1 MACKYIYNGVDYTKS
16 EVLKLIDTNKS
27 NFIGMPNGF
36 TYENEIVLNSDRVNS
51 SVAIHE
57 FGHLYLDLIK
67 EINRKIYDK
76 GIKLAQSKEAQP
88 YRDFV
93 LKNQPNLKGE
103 SLENEILTQ
112 AIGDNGAKIVGEQGS
127 KTFKDWLTKLWE
139 FIKGEIGLADTSV
152 EDFRNLTLDEF
163 AKRAATDLLSGKSI
177 DNLMNSETGTVGD
190 TFDIRPDAQEGVF
203 TKFDLTEFNNNL
215 NLDNEIKK
223 MQKTTKADEGGV
235 TLNLDGS
242 TYKGGGLVVPIVSKN
257 FKNTKKAFTKKEVKD
272 FIELHSDKI
281 NNDIFKVSFFKF
293 ENQSELSVDL
303 NIVVAPKFRDVAL
316 AFGKLAGQKALFDLT
331 TFKDVPTGETGANT
345 KEFTTEEV
353 RSIADSLVKGEMPKF
368 SVSETEIN
376 PNLTNDGEGNYVF
389 YHYSHLNLDEISP
402 KKSGSNPRN
411 ITSRTELSVMGSV
424 GGLSMYYVKTTN
436 KESNIG
442 SFGSMVKVP
451 YDKVYNISKDENGY
465 EEEAYNRFKQLYPN
479 RAFDGNVS
487 TAWITKIA
495 EENGYDMTIVKWKKS
510 DYRAQSTKVLKPV
523 EKQIVERNV
532 LISDFTDYGTANKP
546 KPKPRFSV
554 GFVQTKQKPEGTQIT
569 LSNVDDQIQGKGV
582 GTQMY
587 KQAATEAVSKG
598 GTLISDFN
606 NKGAEGVWSN
616 LREQGLTEPM
626 TMGDKVVERI
636 KTTPDSFDINGE
648 PSVSDVITYIQ
659 SKNYEGQTLSDVEVN
674 EVRNVM
680 LGTTM
685 TSSEEL
691 FRALK
696 RAFTPNGMYN
706 PSEQS
711 LMASGVY
718 SKVEA
723 RRLLDSE
730 ELQLA
735 AYEMMHKLKNSDT
748 VLNESEVDNKYI
760 TVTSSFNSL
769 GTLRKSNPY
778 INKKNATEI
787 LGGIKNETSFYNQA
801 EANDLDFANTKFEE
815 LSKLTKLNKT
825 KIEGGRT
832 RTETNLDTLK
842 TRLEET
848 LTLPSDNKL
857 TKNLNYLLEIPNDVW
872 NLEFKNVRTI
882 LEDIEA
888 NAVDIGL
895 DLSNLNEES
904 YDKTP
909 AEVKSLLNSVRNFVT
924 LQNEST
930 FEILLG
936 EYITFF
942 DLSETPNVVTLDLNE
957 ATVKK
962 TLVYSDTEL
971 DSYTLFSEHGLLP
984 LGNNVYQKV
993 NANKTFEQAK
1003 EIIYQTLQ
1011 SGNNIIPKS
1020 AFKTEYDITDLK
1032 NEEFVK
1038 EDITNYVNEEIKK
1051 IDNNANYDADVLRN
1065 MVLFSKYF
1073 NTQLNN
1079 DKSTP
1084 TITGEIDLI
1093 NNYPQN
1099 AEYLKTEFIADFNKK
1114 MLKEKVK
1121 NSKKYNNFYKHFDIS
1136 SQGIELI
1143 NTDPITRREITPY
1156 LTDDLVNHFKL
1167 KKNGINIVE
1176 NNDVPIDTSND
1187 IVLRNYYSNYPKA
1200 LPLYKETYQMDN
1212 GTLISNSD
1220 KSPFIRV
1227 DEGVFEHIETVGNKA
1242 LYSMLNTND
1251 TNFKTYSRSYIT
1263 PTLGEISKFNITAG
1277 VKADKKV
1284 NNLYST
1290 AQDTEITNEIDNC

>member
-1 MACKYIYNGVDYTKS
+1 MV
-16 EVLKLIDTNKS
+16 
-27 NFIGMPNGF
+27 FQF
-36 TYENEIVLNSDRVNS
+36 
-51 SVAIHE
+51 
-57 FGHLYLDLIK
+57 
-67 EINRKIYDK
+67 
-76 GIKLAQSKEAQP
+76 
-88 YRDFV
+88 
-93 LKNQPNLKGE
+93 
-103 SLENEILTQ
+103 
-112 AIGDNGAKIVGEQGS
+112 
-127 KTFKDWLTKLWE
+127 
-139 FIKGEIGLADTSV
+139 
-152 EDFRNLTLDEF
+152 
-163 AKRAATDLLSGKSI
+163 
-177 DNLMNSETGTVGD
+177 
-190 TFDIRPDAQEGVF
+190 IRPERNDF
-203 TKFDLTEFNNNL
+203 
-215 NLDNEIKK
+215 I
-223 MQKTTKADEGGV
+223 
-235 TLNLDGS
+235 
-242 TYKGGGLVVPIVSKN
+242 
-257 FKNTKKAFTKKEVKD
+257 KEVK
-272 FIELHSDKI
+272 
-281 NNDIFKVSFFKF
+281 NNYLKEDGI
-293 ENQSELSVDL
+293 
-303 NIVVAPKFRDVAL
+303 
-316 AFGKLAGQKALFDLT
+316 ALFEEKFSTYNEEVWLKNERKKNQYKSMYYSQAELT
-331 TFKDVPTGETGANT
+331 QKQEEVLVGMKGDQTYREEFLKILN
-345 KEFTTEEV
+345 KEFTYVEEYW
-353 RSIADSLVKGEMPKF
+353 DSGNFKGYLATDSKAKRDQF
-368 SVSETEIN
+368 LAKI
-376 PNLTNDGEGNYVF
+376 GG
-389 YHYSHLNLDEISP
+389 
-402 KKSGSNPRN
+402 R
-411 ITSRTELSVMGSV
+411 ITSEYSEDRS
-424 GGLSMYYVKTTN
+424 
-436 KESNIG
+436 
-442 SFGSMVKVP
+442 
-451 YDKVYNISKDENGY
+451 
-465 EEEAYNRFKQLYPN
+465 
-479 RAFDGNVS
+479 
-487 TAWITKIA
+487 
-495 EENGYDMTIVKWKKS
+495 
-510 DYRAQSTKVLKPV
+510 
-523 EKQIVERNV
+523 
-532 LISDFTDYGTANKP
+532 
-546 KPKPRFSV
+546 KPRFSV

-606 NKGAEGVWSN
+606 NKGAEGVWSK

-659 SKNYEGQTLSDVEVN
+659 SKNYEGQTLSDVEAN

-730 ELQLA
+730 ELQLT

-832 RTETNLDTLK
+832 RTETNLDTLR

-857 TKNLNYLLEIPNDVW
+857 TKSLNYLLETPNDVW

-882 LEDIEA
+882 LEDIET

-895 DLSNLNEES
+895 DLSNLNEEA

-909 AEVKSLLNSVRNFVT
+909 AEVKSLLNSVRNFSV

-936 EYITFF
+936 EYTTFF
-942 DLSETPNVVTLDLNE
+942 DMSEAPTVATLDLNKST
-957 ATVKK
+957 AKK
-962 TLVYSDTEL
+962 TLVYSDTGL
-971 DSYTLFSEHGLLP
+971 DSYTLFNEHGLLP

-1020 AFKTEYDITDLK
+1020 AFKAEYDITDLK

-1242 LYSMLNTND
+1242 LYSMLNIND
-1251 TNFKTYSRSYIT
+1251 TDFKTYSRSYIT

-1277 VKADKKV
+1277 VKADKQI